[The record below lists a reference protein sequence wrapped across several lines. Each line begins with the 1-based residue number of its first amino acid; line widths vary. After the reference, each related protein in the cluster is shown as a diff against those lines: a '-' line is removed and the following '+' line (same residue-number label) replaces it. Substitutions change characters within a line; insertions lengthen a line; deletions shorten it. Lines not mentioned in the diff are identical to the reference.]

1 MLALYLT
8 LGALCLAP
16 ASAMGI
22 TRRLDGS
29 ACADEPG
36 ATLPGGWDCARIA
49 EYIGSRVDR
58 VRLRGRG
65 QPEVRGRRLVRP
77 REQRRA
83 LLRRRRLLRV
93 DVPRTASKNVCLRP
107 IGAKE
112 DQYAPVTRAISEED
126 LVAPEEDVER
136 GPTLEDKRRM
146 LD

>member
-1 MLALYLT
+1 MPLLKYLT
-8 LGALCLAP
+8 LAVCLVAP

-29 ACADEPG
+29 ACANEPD
-36 ATLPGGWDCARIA
+36 AILPGGWDCARIA
-49 EYIGSRVDR
+49 ELQHVH
-58 VRLRGRG
+58 
-65 QPEVRGRRLVRP
+65 
-77 REQRRA
+77 
-83 LLRRRRLLRV
+83 RRRR
-93 DVPRTASKNVCLRP
+93 P
-107 IGAKE
+107 KE